1 MRNII
6 PIIFVAATVLVGCH
20 SPSMVQTKTA
30 APAAPTPT
38 VATPPAAAAPAATA
52 PPNTLSESVR
62 LGDLGAAFIIILTL
76 LALSRR

>member
-38 VATPPAAAAPAATA
+38 VAAPAATA

-76 LALSRR
+76 LALRRA